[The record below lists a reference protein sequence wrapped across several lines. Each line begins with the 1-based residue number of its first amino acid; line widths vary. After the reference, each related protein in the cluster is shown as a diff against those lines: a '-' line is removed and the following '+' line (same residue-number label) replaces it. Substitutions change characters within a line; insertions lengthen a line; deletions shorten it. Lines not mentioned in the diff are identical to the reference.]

1 MGFRVGDKVIQT
13 SNNYQ
18 IERKNRKGKTQSGV
32 YNGHKGRVQRIDKEE
47 EYLYVE
53 FEDGWTVR
61 YDFSELEQLELAYA
75 LTVHKSQGSEYPV
88 VVIPVWD
95 YVPMLT
101 SMNLLYTAVTR
112 AKKYIL
118 LIGPKKRVYQMA
130 RNVRANDR
138 LTGLKEFLQEEAA
151 QDK

>member
-32 YNGHKGRVQRIDKEE
+32 YNGDMGRVKRIDKEE

-118 LIGPKKRVYQMA
+118 LIGPKKRLYQMA

-138 LTGLKEFLQEEAA
+138 LTGLTGFLQEEAA
-151 QDK
+151 RKQ

>member
-32 YNGHKGRVQRIDKEE
+32 YNGDMGRVKRIDKEE

-75 LTVHKSQGSEYPV
+75 LTVHKSQGSEYPA

-112 AKKYIL
+112 AKKCIL
-118 LIGPKKRVYQMA
+118 LIGAKKRLYQMA

-138 LTGLKEFLQEEAA
+138 LTGLKEFLQEDVS
-151 QDK
+151 QN